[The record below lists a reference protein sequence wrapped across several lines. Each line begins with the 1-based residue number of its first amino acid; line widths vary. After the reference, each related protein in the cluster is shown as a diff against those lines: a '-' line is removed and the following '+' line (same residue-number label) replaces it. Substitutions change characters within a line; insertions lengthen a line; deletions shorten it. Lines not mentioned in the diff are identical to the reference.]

1 MSSLQT
7 HSRVAIFIYS
17 RAKVRDRKLLAR
29 AEALNVKLKKID
41 IDEEKLTSTHF
52 ASLASDMSV
61 DVSDLIDPRIIEGY
75 KISDTEGTLK
85 LINKNPELL
94 KTPIVVTSECVKYIE
109 DYGDLEAIDQLFSP
123 SAKNHSVT

>member
-41 IDEEKLTSTHF
+41 IDAEKLTSTHF
-52 ASLASDMSV
+52 ASLASDMTV
-61 DVSDLIDPRIIEGY
+61 DVCDLIDPRIIEGY

-94 KTPIVVTSECVKYIE
+94 KTPIVVTSKRVKYIG

-123 SAKNHSVT
+123 SVKSNL

>member
-17 RAKVRDRKLLAR
+17 RAKVRDRKLMAR

-41 IDEEKLTSTHF
+41 IDAEKLTSTHF
-52 ASLASDMSV
+52 ASLASDMTV

-109 DYGDLEAIDQLFSP
+109 DYGDLEAIDHLFSP